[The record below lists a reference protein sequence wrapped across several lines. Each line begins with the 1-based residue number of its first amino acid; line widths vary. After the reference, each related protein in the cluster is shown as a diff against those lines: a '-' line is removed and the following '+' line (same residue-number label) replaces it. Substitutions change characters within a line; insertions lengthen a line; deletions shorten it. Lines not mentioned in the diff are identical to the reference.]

1 MRRRV
6 RRIGDGVFPITT
18 RVTFTDGTTATESWD
33 GRDRWRAIRLT
44 RTTAVQTV
52 EVDPDRVLLLD
63 VNYTNNSWS
72 AEPRAAEASKKWAL
86 RWLTW
91 VQELLL
97 TYAAF
102 A

>member
-1 MRRRV
+1 MDPRA
-6 RRIGDGVFPITT
+6 TS
-18 RVTFTDGTTATESWD
+18 DGTA
-33 GRDRWRAIRLT
+33 AIAGSASTSRT
-44 RTTAVQTV
+44 RRPIAKV

-72 AEPRAAEASKKWAL
+72 AAPRGAEAAANWAM

-91 VQELLL
+91 AQELVLS
-97 TYAAF
+97 YAFF